1 MALGQVPWEL
11 LNILRVKLDPHI
23 NKILLK
29 KGGKEGVREGGR
41 EGGEPEE
48 QDFQKVPS
56 VK

>member
-11 LNILRVKLDPHI
+11 LNILRVKFDPHI
-23 NKILLK
+23 NQILLK